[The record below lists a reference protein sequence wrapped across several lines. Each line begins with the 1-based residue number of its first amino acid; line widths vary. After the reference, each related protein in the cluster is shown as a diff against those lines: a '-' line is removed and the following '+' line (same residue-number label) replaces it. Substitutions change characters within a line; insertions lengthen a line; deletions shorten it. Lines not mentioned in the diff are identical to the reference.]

1 MEPGFG
7 ARQDDLGVP
16 IAPQTTKLE
25 IWVGPYGG
33 PLKSTLHIAVS
44 EASLSFDK
52 KKKKSFLGLLSHA
65 RCSARPGIQNELTFT
80 TLQGYNNLPTFSS
93 NTWKVLCEL
102 VV

>member
-44 EASLSFDK
+44 EASLTFDK
-52 KKKKSFLGLLSHA
+52 KKKNLFWAFYHMPGALLGL
-65 RCSARPGIQNELTFT
+65 
-80 TLQGYNNLPTFSS
+80 GYKMN
-93 NTWKVLCEL
+93 
-102 VV
+102 